1 MFGMHIDSALRT
13 LRRGLFLSLIAIAGF
28 FALQADHSFAANDG
42 YVLDAGDILQFD
54 FLDDEE
60 LPVQLTV
67 STEGYVQVPLLGP
80 QLVGGSTMEEALV
93 ALKNKFVEKGL
104 LVDPRITFSVSTW
117 RPIFILG
124 DVRSPGSYPFQANMT
139 AEMGEGM
146 AGGLPAATST
156 TEERVL
162 AKARLQA
169 EIVQSSTE
177 IAKEAVL
184 SAKNSAQLANR
195 VSITPDDIPA
205 TVRNIVDMALFEQ
218 LKAGEEDVLKAELS
232 SFKAES
238 KLIDESIVEAERQLG
253 ILDELIDNQKR
264 SIKLSEDSLK
274 RGNELMKKGLK
285 TVNDIDDLRRQ
296 VAADEARLLSAL
308 SAISASKRAV
318 STLNRDRAQLEN
330 TRVKD
335 ATRARQ
341 DHQANINRL
350 VAQRAGLEEQLLLI
364 ANLSIQEASE
374 VKTVEITYKIRR
386 RGTEG
391 NQSIAAAPDTP
402 LHPGDVL
409 FVSINRPGHAPA
421 ATTVG
426 QAQSNSGTTQ

>member
-1 MFGMHIDSALRT
+1 MFVMRIAIALRT
-13 LRRGLFLSLIAIAGF
+13 LCRGFLLPLIAIAGLVV
-28 FALQADHSFAANDG
+28 LQANHSFAANEE
-42 YVLDAGDILQFD
+42 YRLDAGDILQFD

-80 QLVGGSTMEEALV
+80 QLVGGSTTEEALV
-93 ALKNKFVEKGL
+93 ALKNKFVKQGL

-117 RPIFILG
+117 RPVFVLG

-139 AEMGEGM
+139 AEIGEGM
-146 AGGLPAATST
+146 AGGLPAANST
-156 TEERVL
+156 AEDRVL

-195 VSITPDDIPA
+195 VSIEPDDVPA
-205 TVRNIVDMALFEQ
+205 TVRDIVDMALFEQ
-218 LKAGEEDVLKAELS
+218 LKTGEEDVLKAELN
-232 SFKAES
+232 SFKAEA

-253 ILDELIDNQKR
+253 ILDELIDNQKQ

-296 VAADEARLLSAL
+296 VAADEGRLLSAL

-350 VAQRAGLEEQLLLI
+350 VAERAGLEEQLLLI

-374 VKTVEITYKIRR
+374 VKTVEIAYKIRR
-386 RGTEG
+386 RGIEG
-391 NQSIAAAPDTP
+391 SQNIAAAPDTP

-409 FVSINRPGHAPA
+409 IVSVNRSGHPPA

-426 QAQSNSGTTQ
+426 QAQSSSGTTQ